1 MNILNKLI
9 LFLLLTI
16 SVLSCNSEPK
26 DDSVT
31 DGQDEQ
37 ADIQK
42 VPEAEVIKSP
52 TIAEGVVVGLRGN
65 ELQLD
70 GKASIMLPEEGN
82 DSSVTVFILRP
93 AETMGGK
100 TSLSAHGQIRAGM
113 LARTFA
119 KTGINRI
126 YCEGN
131 AAMQTALMT
140 SRENACDLG
149 LVKNEGTDE
158 LSKTILKNFK
168 GKKIIVVGSPRM
180 MTDVLDQLAGPGQY
194 AVSSDDYDQIY
205 VVIARGLGD
214 AEVHHLRY

>member
-1 MNILNKLI
+1 MNISNKLT
-9 LFLLLTI
+9 LFFLLTI
-16 SVLSCNSEPK
+16 SILSCNPEPK
-26 DDSVT
+26 DNGDG
-31 DGQDEQ
+31 DGQETQ
-37 ADIQK
+37 NAAQNA
-42 VPEAEVIKSP
+42 PEVEVIKST
-52 TIAEGVVVGLRGN
+52 TIAEGVMVGLRGN

-82 DSSVTVFILRP
+82 DSVVTVFILRP
-93 AETMGGK
+93 AETMGVK
-100 TSLSAHGQIRAGM
+100 TSLSARGQIRANL

-119 KTGINRI
+119 KTGIDRI

-168 GKKIIVVGSPRM
+168 GKKIMVVGSPRM
-180 MTDVLDQLAGPGQY
+180 MTDVLDQLAGPGKF
-194 AVSSDDYDQIY
+194 AVSSEDLDQIY
-205 VVIARGLGD
+205 VVIAKDMGD